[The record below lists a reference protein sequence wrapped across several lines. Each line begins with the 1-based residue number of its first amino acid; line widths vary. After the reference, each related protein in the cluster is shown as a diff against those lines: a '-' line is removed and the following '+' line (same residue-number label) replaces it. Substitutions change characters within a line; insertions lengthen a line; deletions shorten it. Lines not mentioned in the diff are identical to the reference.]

1 MELSPYKQPRF
12 GLRAPPVLRASAAP
26 ADRLIQASMGLF
38 WKADLYAVQI
48 ATPDRKKP
56 VQCTSLIVRAQHTD
70 WMLQQI
76 RLL

>member
-56 VQCTSLIVRAQHTD
+56 VQRTSLIVRAQHTD